1 MGRVFVF
8 IGCDTS
14 AGGREVAES
23 GHLEIETAGNL
34 KIGTHWVRD
43 WDWVTQASPKG
54 DPGVTQGPPKVHARV
69 E

>member
-1 MGRVFVF
+1 VFVF
-8 IGCDTS
+8 LGCDPS

-23 GHLEIETAGNL
+23 EHLEIETAGNL
-34 KIGTHWVRD
+34 KIGTHWDWD

-54 DPGVTQGPPKVHARV
+54 DPGVMQGPPKDRARV